1 MEWLRNIGN
10 WFIENKDTIV
20 VTLTGI
26 ATSGAGVNLWQ
37 FFKSRK
43 VVKDNTANAKALT
56 DALKENST
64 LKIAV
69 TSLNDFVSG
78 VAERVEKV
86 NNTVISV
93 VNSTDVL
100 ITKVNA
106 MLDVQSLVY
115 QTIKDEATRTAVN
128 NILTNAK
135 YAVTAQRAELIKE
148 LNALKE
154 ETAKQNA
161 ENNARVEEAVA
172 KAVNIVEATDVENKT
187 VIRG

>member
-1 MEWLRNIGN
+1 M
-10 WFIENKDTIV
+10 KT
-20 VTLTGI
+20 
-26 ATSGAGVNLWQ
+26 
-37 FFKSRK
+37 
-43 VVKDNTANAKALT
+43 
-56 DALKENST
+56 
-64 LKIAV
+64 AV

-172 KAVNIVEATDVENKT
+172 KAEAEKILVAARAEKEANELRQQALTPAILQKMWIERWDGHVPT
-187 VIRG
+187 VQTGSNSMFMDISKFVK